1 MNRIILYLTLLLTAS
16 LLPWQRCNAQEQ
28 EVLDYRDFK
37 FYEER
42 TDEDI
47 SLWGGMN
54 DTLFREKMGRHY
66 TPHSRYALS
75 YASSS
80 YRGERLSK
88 SRALVGFTTIDYTT
102 LRTLKS
108 LGYSVNEA
116 CGIMHS
122 HRSASTG
129 QTSTIL
135 TDYLPNDRQSIYADF
150 SCRNYLLGIS
160 HRGIYSLNK
169 YGVPLKEGWRILDYA
184 RVRTGRDLY
193 VDGVFT
199 NSVDIAV
206 GASYKGRNDK
216 LDLVVALPWS
226 ERGLRQ
232 ASTDEAFTLTHNTMY
247 NPAWGMQKGKVRN
260 SRVATSLR
268 PEILALWQRRLS
280 ATTDLTLAA
289 NLFFERRGTSAL
301 TWFDVTTPA
310 PDNYKYM
317 PSYYDDDDRIEV
329 ERSWTTNDLRYTQID
344 WDRLYLTNSIQQDGA
359 ARYAV
364 SQRRTNHSNL
374 SINVGFRSTIGIAT
388 LHYGAELK
396 GVGNRQFRV
405 MSDLLGATHIR
416 DIDYFISD
424 DVTYSHLTDNNLRNP
439 DDIIHEGDR
448 YDYDYR
454 TSRIGVKFYA
464 TAEWSIADF
473 DFIVGAQM
481 TPERIWRRGFFE
493 KELFAGNASFGH
505 SKSTTLTPAM
515 INASCRYTLNNHI
528 LTAALM
534 LSSNSPDEEDIF
546 LQPQYN
552 NRLADNIKLSN
563 TLSAELSYTY
573 ITKRLRLDA
582 SLYLN
587 STTREMDVVRYYD
600 DLSGE
605 YADAVVSGIGRI
617 HYGIEATAEASW
629 SRLFSSTF
637 TLNMAQ
643 YRFHRNP
650 TVTTYTDDD
659 NTLFATSV
667 SNMRGHHVGAPE
679 IALYGDI
686 CFRYNGWMA
695 RASVQYWALAYASP
709 SILRRTERILS
720 YAASKECRE
729 ALDIQ
734 QQLPGNATIDLTLT
748 KYFNLKDN
756 TSIGIQLSA
765 RNILSSNIVY
775 SAYEENRIS
784 LHRRVGYTNVRPFAN
799 RLTYAYPRLFSLSVS
814 LRF

>member
-1 MNRIILYLTLLLTAS
+1 MKRIVLYLTLLLTAS

-42 TDEDI
+42 EMNDI

-54 DTLFREKMGRHY
+54 DTLFREKESRNY
-66 TPHSRYALS
+66 APRSRYALS

-88 SRALVGFTTIDYTT
+88 SRAIVGYTTIDYAT
-102 LRTLKS
+102 LRTLKA
-108 LGYSVNEA
+108 LGYGIKEES
-116 CGIMHS
+116 GIMHS
-122 HRSASTG
+122 QLSASTG

-150 SCRNYLLGIS
+150 SCRNYLIGIS

-169 YGVPLKEGWRILDYA
+169 YGVPLKEGWRIMDYA

-206 GASYKGRNDK
+206 GASYKGRNDQ

-247 NPAWGMQKGKVRN
+247 NPSWGIQNGKVRN

-268 PEILALWQRRLS
+268 PEILAIWQRRLS
-280 ATTDLTLAA
+280 ATTDLTLTT
-289 NLFFERRGTSAL
+289 NLFVERNGTSSL
-301 TWFDVTTPA
+301 TWFDAPTPA

-317 PSYYDDDDRIEV
+317 PSYYDDNDRIEV
-329 ERSWTTNDLRYTQID
+329 ERAWTTNDLRYTQID
-344 WDRLYLTNSIQQDGA
+344 WDRLYHTNSIQQDGA

-364 SQRRTNHSNL
+364 TQRRTNHSNL
-374 SINVGFRSTIGIAT
+374 SINAGFRSIIGTVTIE
-388 LHYGAELK
+388 YGAELK
-396 GVGNRQFRV
+396 GEGNRQFRV
-405 MSDLLGATHIR
+405 MRDLLGASHIR
-416 DIDYFISD
+416 DIDYYLAD
-424 DVTYSHLTDNNLRNP
+424 DATYSHLTDNNLRNP
-439 DDIIHEGDR
+439 NDIVHEGDR
-448 YDYDYR
+448 FDYDYR
-454 TSRIGVKFYA
+454 TSHIGVKLYA
-464 TAEWSIADF
+464 TAKWSIANF
-473 DFIVGAQM
+473 DFTLGAQM
-481 TPERIWRRGFFE
+481 MPERIWRRGFFE
-493 KELFAGNASFGH
+493 KELFAGNASFGR
-505 SKSTTLTPAM
+505 SESVTLTPAM
-515 INASCRYTLNNHI
+515 VNASCRYSLNNHT
-528 LTAALM
+528 LTAAIM
-534 LSSNSPDEEDIF
+534 LSAVSPDDEDIF
-546 LQPQYN
+546 LQPLYN
-552 NRLADNIKLSN
+552 NRLADGIKLSN

-573 ITKRLRLDA
+573 ITKRLRIDA

-587 STTREMDVVRYYD
+587 STTREMDIVRYYD

-637 TLNMAQ
+637 ALNMAQ
-643 YRFHRNP
+643 YRYHRNP

-659 NTLFATSV
+659 NILIAGSV
-667 SNMRGHHVGAPE
+667 SNMRGHHIGAPE
-679 IALYGDI
+679 ISLYGDI
-686 CFRYNGWMA
+686 CFRHNGWIA

-709 SILRRTERILS
+709 SIVRRTERILS
-720 YAASKECRE
+720 YAASKEGRKE
-729 ALDIQ
+729 LEMQ
-734 QQLPGNATIDLTLT
+734 QQLPGNATIDLTLS
-748 KYFNLKDN
+748 KYFNLKNN
-756 TSIGIQLSA
+756 TSLGIQLSA
-765 RNILSSNIVY
+765 RNILGSNIVY
-775 SAYEENRIS
+775 NAYEENRIS
-784 LHRRVGYTNVRPFAN
+784 LHRSGSYTNVRPFAN
-799 RLTYAYPRLFSLSVS
+799 RMTYAYPRLFSLSVS